1 MSATA
6 PPAPPRPAPDETPGS
21 QVTEARVAPRIIVL
35 SGPSGCG
42 KSTQRDQ
49 LLRADPNRE
58 FLVSYTTRMPRAGEV
73 DGKDYHF
80 LILKYLT
87 DGQRKRLISPE
98 KQITAEQL
106 SSFTPE
112 EISAAQTKA
121 NAEFA
126 RIKTEGKTLFES
138 VDFYGNSYGTPNAQL
153 LRALHAGKQL
163 IADVNLDGLRAFQA
177 AYPKQVCG
185 IFIAP
190 QSKETIA
197 QRLQIR
203 IDEAGE
209 LSHARRAQMEAEK
222 NERLSKYDAIM
233 NESQHYPIVIE
244 QKDMTPAQTHQHIED
259 RISNYTPS
267 QTATRTH
274 VGRANATGNN
284 NVAYRN
290 QH

>member
-209 LSHARRAQMEAEK
+209 LSDARRAQMEAEK
-222 NERLSKYDAIM
+222 TERLKKYDAIM
-233 NESQHYPIVIE
+233 TESPHYDTTVMQGEMSVSETFQQINRAIQLPRIE
-244 QKDMTPAQTHQHIED
+244 GGSWHRKIG
-259 RISNYTPS
+259 
-267 QTATRTH
+267 RTH
-274 VGRANATGNN
+274 VGGQANTAG
-284 NVAYRN
+284 
-290 QH
+290 HSH